1 MFKKLLGRLTG
12 STLPSALR
20 AADPERWEA
29 ELLQRVAEMSGEDPL
44 IGAKIGGKEL
54 AQRMM
59 AAIKTERGVHI
70 ESILGA
76 LGSLAGYSC
85 QASVRALARSQG
97 LDETAHFVRAEG
109 ADGKVYFF
117 GDALNK
123 PLAECQYSVWSLAAG
138 GAQAAGCLDILDPS
152 GVFAHVAGTV
162 GSSEFGL
169 PRLPPE
175 LLIHDTPLNYVEAF
189 WPKLLPLISK
199 FCPDPEHWPI
209 LMGLAIQDIM
219 SQGKDVLDPCLA
231 LKIVMECAVPMSK
244 VDLGAGA
251 QVT

>member
-20 AADPERWEA
+20 TADPERWES
-29 ELLQRVAEMSGEDPL
+29 ELLKRVKEMSGDDPL

-59 AAIKTERGVHI
+59 AAMSTERGVHL

-85 QASVRALARSQG
+85 QASVRARARSQG
-97 LDETAHFVRAEG
+97 LEDTAHFFVRAEG
-109 ADGKVYFF
+109 ADGKMYFF

-123 PLAECQYSVWSLAAG
+123 PLAEDQYSVWSIAAG
-138 GAQAAGCLDILDPS
+138 GAQSAGCEDVSDP
-152 GVFAHVAGTV
+152 GDVFNHVASTV
-162 GSSEFGL
+162 GSPAFGL

-175 LLIHDTPLNYVEAF
+175 HPMQDTPLNYVETF
-189 WPKLLPLISK
+189 WPELFPMISK

-209 LMGLAIQDIM
+209 LLGLAIQDIM
-219 SQGKDVLDPCLA
+219 SQGGNVLDPCLA

-244 VDLGAGA
+244 IDRGAG
-251 QVT
+251 TT

>member
-1 MFKKLLGRLTG
+1 MFKSLFGCLTG
-12 STLPSALR
+12 KSLPSALR
-20 AADPERWEA
+20 AADPERWEV
-29 ELLQRVAEMSGEDPL
+29 ELLQRVKEMSGEDPL

-59 AAIKTERGVHI
+59 AVMKTERGVHI

-85 QASVRALARSQG
+85 QASVRALARAQG
-97 LDETAHFVRAEG
+97 LDETAHFFVRAEG

-123 PLAECQYSVWSLAAG
+123 PLAEDQYSVWSIAAG
-138 GAQAAGCLDILDPS
+138 GAQAAGCGDIPEPS
-152 GVFAHVAGTV
+152 DVFAHVAGTV

-175 LLIHDTPLNYVEAF
+175 HPIHDTPLNYVESF
-189 WPKLLPLISK
+189 WPKRFPMISR

-209 LMGLAIQDIM
+209 LLGLAIQDIM
-219 SQGKDVLDPCLA
+219 SQGRNVLDPCLA

-244 VDLGAGA
+244 VNFDVG
-251 QVT
+251 T